1 MNLIAAVMLSLVP
14 HSPPPVTVI
23 SIDVT
28 GIRTF
33 GVEPLRL
40 VLEGNRCASELAS
53 ADSTR
58 TFEVEACSTRP
69 GYVEVRWTLHDGTQ
83 YLKRRTLGVN
93 LHGGRFDAGI
103 EHVIAVNVRVE

>member
-14 HSPPPVTVI
+14 HSAPRVTTVA
-23 SIDVT
+23 IDVN

-33 GVEPLRL
+33 GVEPLRF
-40 VLEGNRCASELAS
+40 VLEGNRCANQRVSP
-53 ADSTR
+53 DPTR
-58 TFEVEACSTRP
+58 TFDIEACSTRP
-69 GYVEVRWTLHDGTQ
+69 GFVEVRWTLHDGAQ

>member
-14 HSPPPVTVI
+14 HSSPPVTTVA
-23 SIDVT
+23 IDVT

-33 GVEPLRL
+33 GSPPLRF
-40 VLEGNRCASELAS
+40 VIEGNRCATERVSP
-53 ADSTR
+53 DPTR
-58 TFEVEACSTRP
+58 TFDVEACSTWP
-69 GYVEVRWTLHDGTQ
+69 GYVEVKWTLHDGSQ